1 MNNLKL
7 QNKILMILLLPIVT
21 ILILS
26 FNSIYD
32 KYEKNIKMNE
42 KLNYLNFLEKVSLL
56 THDLQK
62 EREIATLFLDSYG
75 KNYLDDLN
83 KQTKKSN
90 ESIDNFNNIIKF
102 R

>member
-42 KLNYLNFLEKVSLL
+42 KLNYLNFFLNSFLSISYSKCMI
-56 THDLQK
+56 
-62 EREIATLFLDSYG
+62 EIKSSSESKLFL
-75 KNYLDDLN
+75 
-83 KQTKKSN
+83 
-90 ESIDNFNNIIKF
+90 
-102 R
+102 